1 MLAKQKLAASAPV
14 RPSLNTIE
22 PFASLNARWAEMT
35 RREDELTAE
44 LRPLVAEIR
53 AAGGYARTR
62 RRAGPPRRRAR
73 RLPPRASRELV
84 ADLVPFR
91 RPGRRR
97 RSATSTARR
106 RRAAEISAELA
117 DITEAKKRLLP
128 ALNRARAEAS
138 AKVCDAVRPDACGDR
153 PAHCRGAD
161 RAGRGWTAQTVLLH
175 ELAAEGCFN
184 FNPAADRDPR
194 SGRPARHHRPRP
206 ALGCRVRLHQ
216 PERGA
221 AGMAGPLISHNE
233 QEHER

>member
-14 RPSLNTIE
+14 RPALNTIE

-53 AAGGYARTR
+53 AAGGYAERGGVPVR
-62 RRAGPPRRRAR
+62 PAAGPE
-73 RLPPRASRELV
+73 RLPPRRRELV

-106 RRAAEISAELA
+106 RERPRSAPNWPTSPRRKSA
-117 DITEAKKRLLP
+117 CLP

-138 AKVCDAVRPDACGDR
+138 AKVCDAVAARVCGDR
-153 PAHCRGAD
+153 PAHRRGAD
-161 RAGRGWTAQTVLLH
+161 RAGRGWNAQTVFLH
-175 ELAAEGCFN
+175 ELAAEGVSTSTLRQIVIHGLDD
-184 FNPAADRDPR
+184 PLDTIGRALHWAAECGYIDPNAV
-194 SGRPARHHRPRP
+194 PPEWLAR
-206 ALGCRVRLHQ
+206 
-216 PERGA
+216 
-221 AGMAGPLISHNE
+221 
-233 QEHER
+233 